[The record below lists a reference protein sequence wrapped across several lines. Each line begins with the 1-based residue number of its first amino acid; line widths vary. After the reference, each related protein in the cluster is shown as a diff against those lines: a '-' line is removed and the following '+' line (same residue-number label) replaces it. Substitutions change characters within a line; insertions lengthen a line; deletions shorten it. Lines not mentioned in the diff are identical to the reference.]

1 MAMSKNIRKVIFIDL
16 DHTLLDN
23 QDVRQAAAQRALK
36 VLFFDD
42 AVERALMTYSA
53 IIDHTYAFEALGF
66 PSFSHYWNPV
76 EIYAI
81 VALLT
86 NDNNFIKTHPDVS
99 TVDPK
104 VLWADLLSL
113 DRVIRSTNRSGFCS
127 DEDFYETVF
136 GTFENKERLKTFV
149 NLVKKILTEPIFSE
163 AQREY
168 NRNLELKPLKDALR
182 FLRRLKENNFL
193 FYLVSEGLTQVQ
205 SEKVSLLGLQEFF
218 NGRILVTQAAATP
231 VEIEEI
237 FQTAKN
243 LVSGREKFLA
253 DDQRYLDYLTL
264 SYFHG
269 LIRRWADKCNKQFYG
284 RVLHAVQLN
293 SISPQE
299 VLSKVEV
306 LGQSE
311 WLARPPIKLAMIGDR
326 YDKDLLPVLELCGK
340 ENSITIR
347 IRQGK
352 YKSVPHPHQTD
363 TWRSPTA
370 TFDEFSQIEDFIFDS
385 KNWEAV
391 ASVPWPKIFD
401 EPSSVQSAI
410 YIERAQKLGIPSIRK
425 LARILENEQRSR
437 R

>member
-1 MAMSKNIRKVIFIDL
+1 MLRNSRRIIFIDL

-23 QDVRQAAAQRALK
+23 QDIRLTAARQAFK
-36 VLFFDD
+36 VLFPKH
-42 AVERALMTYSA
+42 AIEQVLLTYST

-66 PSFSHYWNPV
+66 PSFSHYWNPI

-81 VALLT
+81 LTLLT
-86 NDNNFIKTHPDVS
+86 KDNHFLKTHPEVVIFDPQTIWTELF
-99 TVDPK
+99 TVDRM
-104 VLWADLLSL
+104 V
-113 DRVIRSTNRSGFCS
+113 RSANRSGFFS
-127 DEDFYETVF
+127 DEDFYGAFFDTL
-136 GTFENKERLKTFV
+136 ENKERLKAFA
-149 NLVKKILTEPIFSE
+149 NLVRKILSDPIFSE

-182 FLRRLKENNFL
+182 FLRRLKESDFL

-205 SEKVSLLGLQEFF
+205 LEKVSRLGLQEFF

-231 VEIEEI
+231 VEAEEI
-237 FQTAKN
+237 FQAAKN
-243 LVSGREKFLA
+243 LVSDREKLLA
-253 DDQRYLDYLTL
+253 NDRRCLDYLAL

-293 SISPQE
+293 STSPQE

-306 LGQSE
+306 LDRPE

-352 YKSVPHPHQTD
+352 YKSVPHPQQND
-363 TWRSPTA
+363 TWRSPTV
-370 TFDEFSQIEDFIFDS
+370 TFEEFSQIEDFVFDPN
-385 KNWEAV
+385 NWDKI
-391 ASVPWPKIFD
+391 VPVSWPKIFD
-401 EPSSVQSAI
+401 EPPSVQSAI
-410 YIERAQKLGIPSIRK
+410 YIERAKRLALPSVQK
-425 LARILENEQRSR
+425 LARILENEQRSCS
-437 R
+437 